1 MQLAVLSAVLMA
13 IAASEGGGGPVAG
26 VSWRLVVVAAASLA
40 APLAALIGSQR
51 LVSVLPGEGADDS
64 AASRLETLVMG
75 LWLGA
80 VIVML
85 FVAQWPRIVRDNWQ
99 LAGWPLVDELAVLL
113 PVLAPLLL
121 MWAAL
126 YRLERAAQVNAYQA
140 AGWEPPPARLL
151 GHLWSQ
157 ARHHLGLVLLPPLA
171 IVGLL
176 EVLGRFGVAATNLDA
191 AWWLVIPLLV
201 TMLVL
206 MPAAVR
212 RIWRTTPL
220 EAGELRD
227 ELERI
232 CTARRCV
239 VRDIRVWHTDG
250 TMANA
255 AVVGLSRHLRSML
268 LTDALLRRL
277 TNEQIAAVARHELAH
292 LRRWHLPLRLA
303 LLLVPVFGWLAAQR
317 VWPDLESLAVALSA
331 GFGSAS
337 HLASV
342 IALPAGMLAYAVLVV
357 GWYSRLLEHDA
368 DLDACQA
375 DDGQF
380 DAAGAGQF
388 VAALTTLT
396 GRSRESRWSH
406 WMHPPLVDR
415 LRFIERLAADGAFAL
430 VFRRRLALLTGLLVA
445 FYLAAAVALVSL

>member
-1 MQLAVLSAVLMA
+1 
-13 IAASEGGGGPVAG
+13 
-26 VSWRLVVVAAASLA
+26 VAAASLV
-40 APLAALIGSQR
+40 APLAALVGSQR
-51 LVSVLPGEGADDS
+51 LVSALPGENADES
-64 AASRLETLVMG
+64 AASRLETLVTG
-75 LWLGA
+75 LWLGTVA
-80 VIVML
+80 VML

-113 PVLAPLLL
+113 PVLAPLVL
-121 MWAAL
+121 MWAAF
-126 YRLERAAQVNAYQA
+126 YRLERASQVAAWRA
-140 AGWEPPPARLL
+140 AGWEPPPAQLL
-151 GHLWSQ
+151 RHLWSQ

-220 EAGELRD
+220 EAGELRN

-239 VRDIRVWHTDG
+239 VRDILVWHTDG

-277 TNEQIAAVARHELAH
+277 TSEQIAAVVRHELAH
-292 LRRWHLPLRLA
+292 LRRWHLPLRLS

-317 VWPDLESLAVALSA
+317 IWPGLESLAAALPAS
-331 GFGSAS
+331 FGSAS
-337 HLASV
+337 QV
-342 IALPAGMLAYAVLVV
+342 VTVTALPAGMLAYAVLVV
-357 GWYSRLLEHDA
+357 GW
-368 DLDACQA
+368 
-375 DDGQF
+375 
-380 DAAGAGQF
+380 
-388 VAALTTLT
+388 
-396 GRSRESRWSH
+396 
-406 WMHPPLVDR
+406 
-415 LRFIERLAADGAFAL
+415 
-430 VFRRRLALLTGLLVA
+430 
-445 FYLAAAVALVSL
+445 